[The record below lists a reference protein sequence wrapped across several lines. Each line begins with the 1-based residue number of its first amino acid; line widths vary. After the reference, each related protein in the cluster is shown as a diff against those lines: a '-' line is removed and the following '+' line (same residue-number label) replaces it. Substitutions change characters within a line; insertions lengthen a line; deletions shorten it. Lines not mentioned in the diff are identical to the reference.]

1 MATLL
6 EKKVRINR
14 TLTVS
19 LDHAK
24 AIEDEMRVKIVQLL
38 YKKNLNAEQI
48 AIRLKKFGYKRAL
61 TTIRHHIEILKDADL
76 IEIVKI
82 VESRG
87 AITKYYGTSTKLL
100 PFLLP
105 TDFAKKHSKL
115 IKLTASKIEKV
126 LNSISKKTSKFKKSN
141 QVGYN
146 EYVLIEIFNY
156 AMTSLL
162 EKK

>member
-1 MATLL
+1 MSILL
-6 EKKVRINR
+6 EKKIRINR

-24 AIEDEMRVKIVQLL
+24 SIEDEMRMEILQLL
-38 YKKNLNAEQI
+38 YKKQLNAEQI
-48 AIRLKKFGYKRAL
+48 ATRLKKLGYKKAL
-61 TTIRHHIEILKDADL
+61 TTIRHHIEILKDSDL

-82 VESRG
+82 MESRG
-87 AITKYYGTSTKLL
+87 AVTKYYGTSTKFL

-146 EYVLIEIFNY
+146 EYILIEIFNH
-156 AMTSLL
+156 AMTSIL
-162 EKK
+162 EKN